1 LGNAHETTGVKPE
14 LAKGVTKNERNVLAP
29 PVGWSDGEPDS
40 VGLGSSTG
48 AVESAAGLLESGAAE
63 VLGSLVA
70 GELSAAADGSG
81 TLGEPEPELDSV
93 TTGALES
100 VAEVLGSSRG
110 DASLR

>member
-81 TLGEPEPELDSV
+81 TLGEPELDSV